1 MQISTQNSKP
11 QISFIITTYN
21 IDDEMLRSCIDSIL
35 RLSLSRDDREIIL
48 VDDGSDLPP
57 LTSLSDIIDE
67 IIYIRQRNQGLSAAR
82 NRGLQIANGE
92 YIQFVDGDDMLIQA
106 PYEHCLD
113 IARYHNPD
121 MVIFDTSHSPTSEVA
136 FEYNG
141 PISGSE
147 YMHSY
152 NLHATACGYI
162 FRRSILHTLRFTPGI
177 LHEDEEF
184 TPQLLLRAERV
195 FSTKAKAYYY
205 RQRSQSIMHNNNR
218 RHQLKRLH
226 DTRNIIF
233 RLQYLASTLPEADR
247 VALNRR
253 IAQLSMDYLY
263 NTILLT
269 HSSKHLDIA
278 IQDLRSKGLFPLPD
292 KDYTKKYM
300 LFRKAINSRLG
311 RRMLLLSIH

>member
-1 MQISTQNSKP
+1 
-11 QISFIITTYN
+11 
-21 IDDEMLRSCIDSIL
+21 
-35 RLSLSRDDREIIL
+35 
-48 VDDGSDLPP
+48 
-57 LTSLSDIIDE
+57 
-67 IIYIRQRNQGLSAAR
+67 
-82 NRGLQIANGE
+82 
-92 YIQFVDGDDMLIQA
+92 
-106 PYEHCLD
+106 
-113 IARYHNPD
+113 
-121 MVIFDTSHSPTSEVA
+121 
-136 FEYNG
+136 
-141 PISGSE
+141 
-147 YMHSY
+147 MHSY

-226 DTRNIIF
+226 DTRDIIF